1 MIDAD
6 ETVESGQEAAPLDML
21 AALFEARGWAT
32 EHESEDEVCAEV
44 KGNWTRYQ
52 LRGIWREEDHV
63 LQLLVLPDIA
73 VPDDKY
79 GHVYEALGLINE
91 QLWLGHF
98 DIWSNNGMILYR
110 HGLSLPSN
118 GMLELDQAQLLVET
132 ALAEWDRFYPVFQF
146 ILWGDKSPKD
156 ALAAALIDTMGE
168 A

>member
-1 MIDAD
+1 MM
-6 ETVESGQEAAPLDML
+6 ETGETEIGGQEAAPLDML
-21 AALFEARGWAT
+21 SALFEARGWDT
-32 EHESEDEVCAEV
+32 ERESDEEVCAEV

-52 LRGIWREEDHV
+52 LRAIWREEDHV
-63 LQLLVLPDIA
+63 LQLLALPD
-73 VPDDKY
+73 VSVSDDKY
-79 GHVYEALGLINE
+79 ASMYETLGLINE

-98 DIWSNNGMILYR
+98 DMWSNNGMLLYR
-110 HGLSLPSN
+110 HGLMLPGN

-132 ALAEWDRFYPVFQF
+132 ALAECDRFYPVFQF

>member
-1 MIDAD
+1 MLETD
-6 ETVESGQEAAPLDML
+6 ESEMTGQEAAPLEML

-32 EHESEDEVCAEV
+32 ERESDEEVCAEV

-52 LRGIWREEDHV
+52 LRGIWREHDHV
-63 LQLLVLPDIA
+63 LQLLALPDIS
-73 VPDDKY
+73 VSDDKF
-79 GHVYEALGLINE
+79 GNIHEALGLINE

-98 DIWSNNGMILYR
+98 DMWSNNGMVLYR
-110 HGLSLPSN
+110 HGLMLPSN
-118 GMLELDQAQLLVET
+118 GMLELDQAQILVET
-132 ALAEWDRFYPVFQF
+132 ALAECDRFYPVFQF